1 MRTNEERIKAMH
13 KRADE
18 LERERRTLR
27 SRMLGAGCVAASL
40 VLILITAAFMPKIY
54 GTLAHAENI
63 RNMNASIFASS
74 SVLGYIII
82 GLLAFA
88 LGIAVTLFCY
98 RLKKWRQYVADD
110 EGEDED
116 REDTI

>member
-13 KRADE
+13 DRAAQ
-18 LERERRTLR
+18 LEREKRTLR

-40 VLILITAAFMPKIY
+40 VLILITAVCMPGISA
-54 GTLAHAENI
+54 TLAHVENLS
-63 RNMNASIFASS
+63 NMNASIFASS

-88 LGIAVTLFCY
+88 LGIAVTIFCY